1 MKSYKTIDE
10 YIKNSPKEVQPIL
23 QKLRTTIK
31 KAAPQAQEK
40 IAYGIPTFFLGKNLV
55 HFGAYKSHIGF
66 YPAPSAIT
74 AFKKELSKYE
84 GGKGTIQF
92 PLDKPLPFA
101 LIEKIVR
108 FRVKENTTK
117 SIPKSE
123 FPKISAPANRALANA
138 KIKTLK
144 DLSKWSEKEL
154 LALHGIRPSAIPSLK
169 SAFKSQRLSFKK

>member
-23 QKLRTTIK
+23 QKLRATIK
-31 KAAPQAQEK
+31 KAAPDAEEK

-66 YPAPSAIT
+66 YPAPSGIT
-74 AFKKELSKYE
+74 AFKKELSQYE
-84 GGKGTIQF
+84 SGKGTIKF

-101 LIEKIVR
+101 LITKIVR
-108 FRVKENTTK
+108 FRVTENTAK
-117 SIPKSE
+117 YMPKSE

-138 KIKTLK
+138 QIKTLK

-154 LALHGIRPSAIPSLK
+154 LALHGIGPSAIPPLK
-169 SAFKSQRLSFKK
+169 TALKARGLSFKK